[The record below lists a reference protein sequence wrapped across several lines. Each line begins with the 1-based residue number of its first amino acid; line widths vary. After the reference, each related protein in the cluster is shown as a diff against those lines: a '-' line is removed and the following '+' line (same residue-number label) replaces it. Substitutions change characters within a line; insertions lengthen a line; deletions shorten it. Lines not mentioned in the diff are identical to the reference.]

1 LPICATW
8 GGAPTTPTFPIL
20 SAIRWRILQEPDVR
34 RRFAELGLDIIGS
47 DAKAFAAFIRQDIE
61 TWAKVA
67 REAKIR
73 LE

>member
-1 LPICATW
+1 M
-8 GGAPTTPTFPIL
+8 
-20 SAIRWRILQEPDVR
+20 R